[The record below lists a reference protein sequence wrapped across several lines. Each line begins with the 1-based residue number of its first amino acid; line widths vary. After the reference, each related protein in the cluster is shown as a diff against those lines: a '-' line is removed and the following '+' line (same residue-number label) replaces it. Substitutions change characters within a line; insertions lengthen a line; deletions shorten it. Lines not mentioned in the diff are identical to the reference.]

1 MRVFCL
7 KCRSRRDVK
16 NAEQVIMKNGRPS
29 IWGERDVCGRKV
41 SRIGKLADM
50 AV

>member
-7 KCRSRRDVK
+7 KCRSHRDVK

-29 IWGERDVCGRKV
+29 IRGECDVCGRR
-41 SRIGKLADM
+41 SRG
-50 AV
+50 